1 MHDTDIDPDM
11 AKFIQEMLAKGSH
24 LQRGLIT
31 QSADRLGWGEGL
43 ELGWDATGDLE
54 AVTDEPGKEL
64 VPYEPAGAVE
74 LRNRSRVPDTLAP
87 ATSSELTFDAEVHE
101 GLARFVDMLKSYPL
115 TAKTPEFR
123 VEVRNK
129 LEEAVEALE
138 RAS

>member
-1 MHDTDIDPDM
+1 MHDTDIDPDT

-54 AVTDEPGKEL
+54 AVTDTPGKEL
-64 VPYEPAGAVE
+64 VPYESAGAVE

-87 ATSSELTFDAEVHE
+87 ATSGGLDLFIFEREVVRVLEAMEPYGVHGRIRLATEDTVKDLT
-101 GLARFVDMLKSYPL
+101 
-115 TAKTPEFR
+115 
-123 VEVRNK
+123 
-129 LEEAVEALE
+129 
-138 RAS
+138 RAC